1 MAEKKTV
8 SNKAAKVKPA
18 TKKAAVKPA
27 EQKADLSKLS
37 DSNKIEAIVDSKHM
51 MKGSTYSGI
60 GRETAEILVKEG
72 LVKLI

>member
-27 EQKADLSKLS
+27 EQKSDLSKLS
-37 DSNKIEAIVDSKHM
+37 DYNTVQSIVDNKHM
-51 MKGSTYSGI
+51 KKGNTYSGI
-60 GRETAEILVKEG
+60 GRETAEILVKKG